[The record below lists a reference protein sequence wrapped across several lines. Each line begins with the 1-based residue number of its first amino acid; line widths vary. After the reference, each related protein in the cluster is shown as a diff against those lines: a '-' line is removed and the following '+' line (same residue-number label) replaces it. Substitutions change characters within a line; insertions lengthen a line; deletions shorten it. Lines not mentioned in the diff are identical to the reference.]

1 MVGHT
6 LARIPTG
13 EVRSVATTR
22 PQQSMASALIA
33 GAAIGFVVVFGL
45 VCAVLLI
52 AGAAPATA
60 LGAATFVGAFGG
72 LGFGTMFAT
81 NWYVHRS
88 GEPR

>member
-1 MVGHT
+1 M
-6 LARIPTG
+6 
-13 EVRSVATTR
+13 ATTH
-22 PQQSMASALIA
+22 PQQSMASALIV

-52 AGAAPATA
+52 AGAAPGIA